1 MLWAILL
8 FANGTALL
16 VFNQTLTGTVY
27 PLPLPA
33 PPLSA
38 PVVLN
43 NGTPVAAV
51 LNGTTLLVPVLGRAL
66 ITVEYVPR
74 VKTLDGLISF
84 NVTEGVYVIWAQG
97 GVLLTPTLTILNY
110 TRSGNS
116 LLVVAEGP
124 GVVAY
129 TIQGKTLSS
138 NATAN
143 GSTTQTSATQ
153 TSSTSSAGNVSATQG
168 VVTSQTTIV
177 QTTSTQSTG
186 TVYTATTA
194 PSSTSQFPLMW
205 LVVAVIVVA
214 VVAAIALLLLRRG
227 RGALDLNDTDKL
239 VLSYIKKMGGAY
251 ESDIARSLG
260 LPRTTVFKSVR
271 RLERAGL
278 VSVEKRDGRN
288 FVAPK

>member
-27 PLPLPA
+27 ALSLPA

-43 NGTPVAAV
+43 NKTPVAAV

-74 VKTLDGLISF
+74 VRTLDGIISF
-84 NVTEGVYVIWAQG
+84 NVTDGIYVIWAQG

-110 TRSGNS
+110 TKSNDA
-116 LLVVAEGP
+116 LIVVAKGP

-129 TIQGKTLSS
+129 TLQGRALSG
-138 NATAN
+138 NATARGN
-143 GSTTQTSATQ
+143 GSATSIIQKTSTSTSAATAQGISTTVQGTTTSTSAVQSQPGLAQ
-153 TSSTSSAGNVSATQG
+153 TSSSP
-168 VVTSQTTIV
+168 I
-177 QTTSTQSTG
+177 
-186 TVYTATTA
+186 Y
-194 PSSTSQFPLMW
+194 W
-205 LVVAVIVVA
+205 LAAVAIA
-214 VVAAIALLLLRRG
+214 AVAASAAYVLRRG
-227 RGALDLNDTDKL
+227 RRAALDLNDTDKL
-239 VLSYIKKMGGAY
+239 VLSYIRRTGGSY
-251 ESDIARSLG
+251 ESDIARNLG

-288 FVAPK
+288 FVTPR

>member
-1 MLWAILL
+1 MWAILL

-16 VFNQTLTGTVY
+16 IFNQTLTGTVY
-27 PLPLPA
+27 PLHLPA

-74 VKTLDGLISF
+74 VRTLDGLISF

-110 TRSGNS
+110 TRSGSS
-116 LLVVAEGP
+116 LLVVAKGP

-129 TIQGKTLSS
+129 TIQGRALPG
-138 NATAN
+138 NAASN
-143 GSTTQTSATQ
+143 GSAASATTRTSAAQ
-153 TSSTSSAGNVSATQG
+153 SAGASSTE
-168 VVTSQTTIV
+168 
-177 QTTSTQSTG
+177 
-186 TVYTATTA
+186 TVYTNTTA
-194 PSSTSQFPLMW
+194 PSSAGRASWQLPVVW
-205 LVVAVIVVA
+205 LIVAAIA
-214 VVAAIALLLLRRG
+214 VVAAVALLLRR
-227 RGALDLNDTDKL
+227 RGQVALDLNDTDKL
-239 VLSYIKKMGGAY
+239 VLSYVRKTGGAY

-278 VSVEKRDGRN
+278 ISVEKRDGRN
-288 FVAPK
+288 FVTPR

>member
-129 TIQGKTLSS
+129 TIQGKTLSG
-138 NATAN
+138 NATA
-143 GSTTQTSATQ
+143 SA
-153 TSSTSSAGNVSATQG
+153 SNVSATQG
-168 VVTSQTTIV
+168 VVTSQTTIM
-177 QTTSTQSTG
+177 QTTSTQSTE
-186 TVYTATTA
+186 TATA